1 MKPFQLHEPDTVEQ
15 AVGLLS
21 RLGGAASLYAGGTEL
36 LLAMKAGL
44 LAYEHLVNVKTV
56 DGLDAIAVDPATG
69 ALRIG
74 AAASHRAIESSPE
87 VRASFPLIASVER
100 RVANVRVRN
109 VGTLGG
115 NLCFAEPHAD
125 PGALLLLYDA
135 QVEAAGP
142 TGRRTFPLEELTI
155 GPYETSLAEDELL
168 TAVAVPPLP
177 AGMRGAYL
185 KFGLHHRPTIGVGI
199 AVRVSDGRVAEARVA
214 VGSAS
219 PRPMRVRAAEGALA
233 GERVDSLDGSTAL
246 AEAGRLAG
254 EAADPMDDLHGSA
267 EYKRRLVEVF
277 VARALAEALDG
288 RAE

>member
-1 MKPFQLHEPDTVEQ
+1 
-15 AVGLLS
+15 
-21 RLGGAASLYAGGTEL
+21 
-36 LLAMKAGL
+36 MKAGL

-142 TGRRTFPLEELTI
+142 TGRRTFPLEELAT

-185 KFGLHHRPTIGVGI
+185 KFGLHHRPTLGVGV

-219 PRPMRVRAAEGALA
+219 PRPMRVRAAEDALA
-233 GERVDSLDGSTAL
+233 GERVDSLDGSTAV

-288 RAE
+288 QAE